1 MKNEF
6 IDKID
11 EFILSSFKEGD
22 SSSIDAYLE
31 SNGYDLDAI
40 NSVADQ
46 GFKKISFTIKAHIN
60 QQKNEMLLDKVA
72 SLFQNA
78 LNKNIEKPI
87 SYLRNLVETNQL
99 AFHHRNLN
107 KLTADGIKEIIKDQ
121 NLLEILEELE
131 NDNES

>member
-11 EFILSSFKEGD
+11 EFIISSFKEED
-22 SSSIDAYLE
+22 NSSIDAFLE
-31 SNGYDLDAI
+31 SNGYDLEAI
-40 NSVADQ
+40 NAIADQ
-46 GFKKISFTIKAHIN
+46 SYKKSSFTIKAHLN
-60 QQKNEMLLDKVA
+60 QQRDQLMLDKVA

-87 SYLRNLVETNQL
+87 SYLRNLVENNQF
-99 AFHHRNLN
+99 AIHYRNLD
-107 KLTADGIKEIIKDQ
+107 KLTASDIKEIIKDQ

-131 NDNES
+131 SDDE